1 MVRPLTNRTVP
12 EWMVGIDS
20 HCIRMMAKICS
31 GADQDGEDR
40 NRLFEVSLASRSQK
54 E

>member
-1 MVRPLTNRTVP
+1 MVRTVSG
-12 EWMVGIDS
+12 WMVGIDS
-20 HCIRMMAKICS
+20 HCTGMTAKICS

-40 NRLFEVSLASRSQK
+40 NGLFKVSLALRSLK